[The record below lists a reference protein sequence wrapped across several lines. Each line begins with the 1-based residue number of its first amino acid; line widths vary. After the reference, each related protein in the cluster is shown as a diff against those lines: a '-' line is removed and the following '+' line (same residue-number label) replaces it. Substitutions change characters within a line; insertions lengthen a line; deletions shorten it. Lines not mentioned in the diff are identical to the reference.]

1 MERTEKLYGI
11 IDDQAS
17 ANQFYF
23 DYPPKPD
30 PELEKKTDEKAA
42 SSESEKVK
50 KMFEEQI
57 ATLKRSYE
65 REYNE
70 MITTFA

>member
-1 MERTEKLYGI
+1 
-11 IDDQAS
+11 
-17 ANQFYF
+17 
-23 DYPPKPD
+23 
-30 PELEKKTDEKAA
+30 LEKKTDEKAA